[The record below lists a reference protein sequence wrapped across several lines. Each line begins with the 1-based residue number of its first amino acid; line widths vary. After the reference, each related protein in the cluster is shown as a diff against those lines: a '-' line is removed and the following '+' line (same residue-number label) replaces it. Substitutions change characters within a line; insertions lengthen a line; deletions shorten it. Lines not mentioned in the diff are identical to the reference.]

1 LSSATLASLLQ
12 TWRARDPEWSSNPEN
27 FLDLGSRILKLGE
40 PLLAY
45 DVAAEGAR
53 LFPDNVRLRQLLALA
68 LARSGAAE
76 SASVVLQTLYKEG
89 HRDEETLGL
98 LARTYKDL
106 PNFQRAFELYSAAY
120 QSSRG
125 YYSGINAATS
135 ALMLGKRSEAEALAR
150 EVLDQCRQRIAG
162 AASDA
167 PDRYWILSTLGEA
180 SLLLNEWDEAESWYA
195 QAIQAAGRDW
205 GSLRSTARNAR
216 LLLLKMGISP
226 QRIEGLFQL
235 PAVVVFS
242 GHMIDAPGRASPRF
256 PPESEAPVKDAIRQ
270 RLKGLNAGFG
280 YASAANGADI
290 LFHEVLIEM
299 NAESH
304 VVLPHD
310 KQLFLKESVGAD
322 PTWAGRFEKVLEQAV
337 EVHQA
342 SSQTART
349 DPAAYEFA
357 NRMLHGLAAVRAEQ
371 LETRLA
377 ALAVWDGRQGDGGG
391 GTAAAVEQW
400 RDAGLDIEVI
410 DTNSFA
416 PQRHRELREE
426 VSVNS
431 VSLWSTDPVFS
442 REIRALLFAD
452 VEGFS
457 KLMDEELP
465 PFVEHFLGLVGD
477 LIKEPGAA
485 PLLRNTWGD
494 GLYFVFSSVREAG
507 QFALNLI
514 DRVRSVDWPKK
525 GLPRLNLRIGLH
537 AGPVYR
543 CDDPVTDRPNYF
555 GAHVSRA
562 ARIEPITPAGYVYAS
577 QHFAALAAA
586 EGVREFRC
594 NYVGR
599 TPMAK
604 GYGTFPTYVV
614 LRR

>member
-1 LSSATLASLLQ
+1 MVNHSATLASLLQ
-12 TWRARDPEWSSNPEN
+12 TWRARDPETWSADPEN
-27 FLDLGSRILKLGE
+27 FLALGSRILKLGE

-45 DVAAEGAR
+45 DVAAEGAK
-53 LFPDNVRLRQLLALA
+53 LFPDNLKLRQLLALA
-68 LARSGAAE
+68 LARSGASEA
-76 SASVVLQTLYKEG
+76 ANAVLQTLYKEG

-106 PNFQRAFELYSAAY
+106 PNFQRAFDLYSAAY
-120 QSSRG
+120 QSSQG

-150 EVLDQCRQRIAG
+150 EVLAQCRRRIDEAG
-162 AASDA
+162 PDA

-180 SLLLNEWDEAESWYA
+180 SLLLNEWDDAESWYA
-195 QAIQAAGRDW
+195 QAIRTAGRDW

-235 PAVVVFS
+235 PSIVVFS

-256 PPESEAPVKDAIRQ
+256 PPEIETPVKDAIRQ
-270 RLKGLNAGFG
+270 RLKELNAGFG

-310 KQLFLKESVGAD
+310 RLLFLKESVGAD
-322 PTWAGRFEKVLEQAV
+322 PAWAGRFEKVLDQAV

-342 SSQTART
+342 STQTART
-349 DPAAYEFA
+349 DPTAYEFA
-357 NRMLHGLAAVRAEQ
+357 NRMLHGLAAVRSEQ

-377 ALAVWDGRQGDGGG
+377 ALAVWDGMQGDGGG
-391 GTAAAVEQW
+391 GTATAVEQW
-400 RDAGLDIEVI
+400 RLAGLDVEII
-410 DTNSFA
+410 DINAFSKGA
-416 PQRHRELREE
+416 LVRSAAAGGRG
-426 VSVNS
+426 SVQETFE
-431 VSLWSTDPVFS
+431 SLP
-442 REIRALLFAD
+442 EIRALLFAD

-457 KLMDEELP
+457 KLMDEQLP

-525 GLPRLNLRIGLH
+525 GLPRLNLRVGLH

-543 CDDPVTDRPNYF
+543 CDDPVTDRTNYF

-562 ARIEPITPAGYVYAS
+562 ARIEPITPAGYAYAS
-577 QHFAALAAA
+577 QPFAALAAA